1 MTNRT
6 RYTLT
11 ALAIVALLGAG
22 LAFEIMSTRSVRE
35 AVRTYT
41 ELVSLGNRPTLSEAQ
56 RLETLDAARAI
67 CSSRFR
73 DSGRL
78 LLGPEGGIAG
88 LPRTINKNFQAWREG
103 ENIWICPT
111 NRIGPVYQFVPE
123 GGHWRFDGLVAILRP
138 KGEIVRTTEMPEQDL

>member
-6 RYTLT
+6 RYTLI
-11 ALAIVALLGAG
+11 ALAIAALLGAG
-22 LAFEIMSTRSVRE
+22 LAFEIVWTEPVRE

-41 ELVSLGNRPTLSEAQ
+41 ELVSLGNRPILSEAQ
-56 RLETLDAARAI
+56 RLETLEAALSL
-67 CSSRFR
+67 CSVRFR

-78 LLGPEGGIAG
+78 SLGPEGGIAG
-88 LPRTINKNFQAWREG
+88 LPRTINKNFQAWRES

-111 NRIGPVYQFVPE
+111 NRIGPVYQFIRE

>member
-6 RYTLT
+6 RYTLIV
-11 ALAIVALLGAG
+11 LAIVALVGAG
-22 LAFEIMSTRSVRE
+22 LVFEIVSTRSVRE

-41 ELVSLGNRPTLSEAQ
+41 ELVSLGNRSILSEAQ
-56 RLETLDAARAI
+56 RLETLEAARAL
-67 CSSRFR
+67 CSTRFR

-78 LLGPEGGIAG
+78 SLGPEGGIAG

-111 NRIGPVYQFVPE
+111 NRIGPVYQFVKE
-123 GGHWRFDGLVAILRP
+123 NGRWRFDGLVAILRP
-138 KGEIVRTTEMPEQDL
+138 KGQVVRTTEMPQPEL